1 MPQPQEINIRQ
12 LLDRSP
18 ISFYQKLIIALCFFI
33 VVADGF
39 DVAIM
44 GFVAPYIKA
53 DWQLTNNALAPVLS
67 AALAGLAVGAMITG
81 PLADKF
87 GRRKVLLGN
96 VLCFGCATLLVAHAG
111 DIWQLVVFRFI
122 AGCAMGGIMPNAATL
137 VTEFSPARKRAFL
150 ITIVFAGFTV
160 GAAGG
165 GFLAAWLIP
174 HYGWHSVFY
183 VGGITPLVLSVIMFF
198 RLPESIGFLI
208 HKRGDQAQIRAL
220 VERCVPHSTT
230 EHSVFVLPHHTLPS
244 EAEAAASNESPVQ
257 TVLNAHYRAGSLLL
271 WLAYFSHLFLV
282 YLLGSWMPTMI
293 KESGMTAEQAS
304 IISAMFQLGGPLGSV
319 AVGWLMDRFNAGKTV
334 ADVPARLPAGRVAQR
349 RRHRHERA
357 VQHVLPAE
365 SARHGQR
372 LDARHRAHRRVCLR
386 LCGRMVFKLGLGFQ
400 NRRHRAHHPRTAGGH
415 RVVEQRMDLSQ
426 ARQIS
431 PV

>member
-1 MPQPQEINIRQ
+1 MSQPQEINIRQ

-220 VERCVPHSTT
+220 VERCVPNSTT

-244 EAEAAASNESPVQ
+244 EAEAAAIQAKGEAEAAAMDRKAEALKKYGKAAMAQMVVEILPKVAAEVAKPMERIGNVSIIGGGTGTGAMGPVADNVPIVMAKTFQ
-257 TVLNAHYRAGSLLL
+257 T
-271 WLAYFSHLFLV
+271 
-282 YLLGSWMPTMI
+282 I
-293 KESGMTAEQAS
+293 KETTGVDLAEIMRGETYDAKVTKNVNVTGVDEGTAKA
-304 IISAMFQLGGPLGSV
+304 
-319 AVGWLMDRFNAGKTV
+319 AVV
-334 ADVPARLPAGRVAQR
+334 ADSIK
-349 RRHRHERA
+349 E
-357 VQHVLPAE
+357 
-365 SARHGQR
+365 
-372 LDARHRAHRRVCLR
+372 
-386 LCGRMVFKLGLGFQ
+386 
-400 NRRHRAHHPRTAGGH
+400 
-415 RVVEQRMDLSQ
+415 
-426 ARQIS
+426 
-431 PV
+431 

>member
-122 AGCAMGGIMPNAATL
+122 AGCA
-137 VTEFSPARKRAFL
+137 
-150 ITIVFAGFTV
+150 
-160 GAAGG
+160 
-165 GFLAAWLIP
+165 W
-174 HYGWHSVFY
+174 
-183 VGGITPLVLSVIMFF
+183 
-198 RLPESIGFLI
+198 
-208 HKRGDQAQIRAL
+208 
-220 VERCVPHSTT
+220 
-230 EHSVFVLPHHTLPS
+230 
-244 EAEAAASNESPVQ
+244 AASC
-257 TVLNAHYRAGSLLL
+257 
-271 WLAYFSHLFLV
+271 
-282 YLLGSWMPTMI
+282 PT
-293 KESGMTAEQAS
+293 
-304 IISAMFQLGGPLGSV
+304 P
-319 AVGWLMDRFNAGKTV
+319 
-334 ADVPARLPAGRVAQR
+334 
-349 RRHRHERA
+349 
-357 VQHVLPAE
+357 
-365 SARHGQR
+365 
-372 LDARHRAHRRVCLR
+372 
-386 LCGRMVFKLGLGFQ
+386 
-400 NRRHRAHHPRTAGGH
+400 PRW
-415 RVVEQRMDLSQ
+415 
-426 ARQIS
+426 
-431 PV
+431 